1 MLLRRPPHPS
11 RLSPCHLPLKGKAW
25 ALLHLY
31 AKLQFKTVNFSKI
44 LALGVAVREIIWY
57 NAIEYIMGEI

>member
-1 MLLRRPPHPS
+1 
-11 RLSPCHLPLKGKAW
+11 
-25 ALLHLY
+25 
-31 AKLQFKTVNFSKI
+31 VNFSKI